1 MDGQFPHSQLEE
13 ESMVMGEEGKSEFGS
28 GNNLSIS
35 NIFTQE
41 FLDHSKGNFLTCYFR
56 VKAYRE
62 LN

>member
-41 FLDHSKGNFLTCYFR
+41 FLDHSKGN
-56 VKAYRE
+56 A
-62 LN
+62 